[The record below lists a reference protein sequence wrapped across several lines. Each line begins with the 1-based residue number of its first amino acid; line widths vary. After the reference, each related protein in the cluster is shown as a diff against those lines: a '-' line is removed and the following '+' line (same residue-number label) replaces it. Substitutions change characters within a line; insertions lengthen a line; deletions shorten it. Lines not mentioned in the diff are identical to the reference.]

1 MWHILNECYEDIL
14 LAGKVRSLMDCIDRL
29 GEVETCSLF
38 IKELDT
44 HSVYETWML
53 CLTGF
58 QTQSPRGSSKLHSN
72 AALWK
77 WK

>member
-14 LAGKVRSLMDCIDRL
+14 LAGKVRGVLDWIDRL
-29 GEVETCSLF
+29 GKVEACSLF

-53 CLTGF
+53 CFTGF
-58 QTQSPRGSSKLHSN
+58 QTHSPRGSSKLHSN
-72 AALWK
+72 TALWK
-77 WK
+77 WR